1 MDRDTERKAGKA
13 MTLGMCVFSLL
24 FALFWCALVYSMGA
38 WFMLIPGVLFVGI
51 TAYRLVICLKLSR
64 EDKEKQQKKPNA
76 PDPWDRPQS
85 PSSSLPPQEGTR
97 FCPYCGASLE
107 PQFVFCPKCGRRL

>member
-13 MTLGMCVFSLL
+13 MTLGTCVFSLL

-51 TAYRLVICLKLSR
+51 TAYRLAICLKLSR
-64 EDKEKQQKKPNA
+64 EDKEKQQDRRES
-76 PDPWDRPQS
+76 PDPWDRPQ
-85 PSSSLPPQEGTR
+85 PSSSSQPPQQGNR

-107 PQFVFCPKCGRRL
+107 AQFVFCPKCGRRL